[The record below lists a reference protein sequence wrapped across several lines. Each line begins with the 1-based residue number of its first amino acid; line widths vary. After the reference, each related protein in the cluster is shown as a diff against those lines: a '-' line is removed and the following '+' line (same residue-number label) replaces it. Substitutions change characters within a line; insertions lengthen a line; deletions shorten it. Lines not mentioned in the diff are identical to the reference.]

1 MARIKLKYDLS
12 DIKTDLYTFGKEWTT
27 EDGQEYIGLYH
38 KYVSTGEIYTGANWD
53 KNISKKLIKFF
64 ENSDVNV
71 YKKIQQI
78 KVEFQQP
85 FPERPVITDE
95 DQKQGYFTRY
105 FLKKFNEL
113 RVIEISKK
121 QYNAYQNKKIDNN
134 AYVAASIKW
143 YITGN
148 AAKQNSRN
156 IEIASKQLPQL
167 QSVLNDVLQ
176 FYTDTDYNVPA
187 DINGLK

>member
-1 MARIKLKYDLS
+1 MGRIKLKYDLA

-38 KYVSTGEIYTGANWD
+38 QYVSTGEIYSGANWD
-53 KNISKKLIKFF
+53 KNISKKLIKFY

-71 YKKIQQI
+71 YKKLQQI
-78 KVEFQQP
+78 KVEFREP
-85 FPERPVITDE
+85 FSERVIITDE
-95 DQKQGYFTRY
+95 DRKQGFFTRY
-105 FLKKFNEL
+105 FLKKFNEMQI
-113 RVIEISKK
+113 IEISKK
-121 QYNAYQNKKIDNN
+121 QYDSYQNKKIDNN
-134 AYVAASIKW
+134 AYTAASLKW

-148 AAKQNSRN
+148 AAVLNARSIQT
-156 IEIASKQLPQL
+156 ASKQIPQL